1 MIDRLI
7 RNKLSIVARK
17 AFADDFLKAL
27 MIFQRIRVLFSIVS
41 LMFYYHK
48 GEFKSI
54 EMTNALWI
62 CFASIGPLCLIE
74 QLGTYTIC
82 NPCSKKMLQV
92 CVRGFYRGKQQKM
105 NGSLFVSN
113 WCRLIISL
121 CLIKQ
126 FVICTAKKKIQVWVR
141 GVAKQWKKGMVWF
154 KLLSEVS
161 KID

>member
-17 AFADDFLKAL
+17 AFAHDFLKAL

-113 WCRLIISL
+113 WCRLIISY
-121 CLIKQ
+121 
-126 FVICTAKKKIQVWVR
+126 
-141 GVAKQWKKGMVWF
+141 
-154 KLLSEVS
+154 VS
-161 KID
+161 LNNFWYVLQKNKYRVGSGGC